1 MRFSVFFKTKGN
13 GPHFNTAIVDMEY
26 DDECCWGEVIRN
38 ICVNCGIDPDTQ
50 NGVTRNVEVRLC
62 TASKRSPLAIF
73 NYSPTTKISTLGID
87 FVTISV
93 VEI

>member
-1 MRFSVFFKTKGN
+1 MRFRVVFQTKGN
-13 GPHFNTAIVDMEY
+13 GARCNLAIDMEY

-50 NGVTRNVEVRLC
+50 NGVTRNVEVRIC
-62 TASKRSPLAIF
+62 TTSECSPSTIF
-73 NYSPTTKISTLGID
+73 NYSPTTKISTLAID
-87 FVTISV
+87 SVTMSV